1 MGSSRLAI
9 RRGEVMD
16 PEPSEEEVEV
26 EAGFVEVEV
35 EPQPMPDS
43 RKMEDLIGSGE
54 FERRRSRRG
63 DLREGMMYARL
74 EDVAA
79 GGGVE

>member
-1 MGSSRLAI
+1 MAGPRTGDSRLDM

-16 PEPSEEEVEV
+16 PEPSDEEVEV
-26 EAGFVEVEV
+26 EAGFVEAEL

-54 FERRRSRRG
+54 LERRRSRKG
-63 DLREGMMYARL
+63 DLRVAMM
-74 EDVAA
+74 
-79 GGGVE
+79 